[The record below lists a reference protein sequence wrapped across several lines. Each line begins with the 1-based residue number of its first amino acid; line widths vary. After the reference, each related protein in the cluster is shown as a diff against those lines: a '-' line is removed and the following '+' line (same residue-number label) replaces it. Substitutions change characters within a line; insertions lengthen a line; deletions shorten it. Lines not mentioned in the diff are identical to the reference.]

1 MDELR
6 KRKNVLHPF
15 MIERCE
21 DLQPW
26 EEVYHFLFFYIL
38 FYFFIFYFVVQFC
51 VCVFL
56 SQLTFINKFVMCYVQ
71 DSSRRWKCIDKIFC
85 GFELDNFMITSSHTR
100 CKFPWYNDITVDRTF
115 WEALLCCDEKRIGW
129 LLDEVSKNIYCNL

>member
-1 MDELR
+1 MLRSQLESPYTDSKVPSMDELR

-38 FYFFIFYFVVQFC
+38 FFIFLYSFVFVFFC
-51 VCVFL
+51 P
-56 SQLTFINKFVMCYVQ
+56 N
-71 DSSRRWKCIDKIFC
+71 
-85 GFELDNFMITSSHTR
+85 
-100 CKFPWYNDITVDRTF
+100 
-115 WEALLCCDEKRIGW
+115 
-129 LLDEVSKNIYCNL
+129 